1 MQSSALEID
10 ELIRPLPRGP
20 LNTLLPDSDD
30 AIPPIPRYLSK
41 YYWCFYEHP
50 RAVWVFER
58 RWLVNLILWGK
69 YLAMRDAALSEMGPS
84 LPGRTLQVACV
95 YGDLTTRMAARVPP
109 GSRLD
114 VVDVLPAQLDN
125 LQRKLPESAPVQLLR
140 MNSAMLRIPDALY
153 DRVLLFFLLHEM
165 PREVRE
171 ATLREALR
179 VAKPGSKL
187 VVIDFGKPAFWHP
200 LKYIWHPV
208 LRVLEPFAPDLW
220 KHPVETWLPESHRD
234 RVVSRTT
241 YFGGFYQKVVIEV

>member
-1 MQSSALEID
+1 MQSAAFETEALAG
-10 ELIRPLPRGP
+10 PWPRVP
-20 LNTLLPDSDD
+20 MNTLLPDSDD
-30 AIPPIPRYLSK
+30 TIPPVPWYLSK

-69 YLAMRDAALSEMGPS
+69 YLTMRDAAVNEMGPS

-95 YGDLTTRMAARVPP
+95 YGDLTTRLAARVPP
-109 GSRLD
+109 GSQLD
-114 VVDVLPAQLDN
+114 VVDVLPAQLNN
-125 LQRKLPESAPVQLLR
+125 LQAKLPESAPVRLLR

-179 VAKPGSKL
+179 VAKPGGKL
-187 VVIDFGKPAFWHP
+187 VIVDFAKPAAWHP

-208 LRVLEPFAPDLW
+208 LRVLEPFARDLW
-220 KHPVETWLPESHRD
+220 AQPVETWLPESHRD
-234 RVVSRTT
+234 RIVSRTG
-241 YFGGFYQKVVIEV
+241 YFGNFYQKVVIAV

>member
-1 MQSSALEID
+1 MQSSALETD
-10 ELIRPLPRGP
+10 ALLGPLPRGP
-20 LNTLLPDSDD
+20 MNTLLPGSDD
-30 AIPPIPRYLSK
+30 AVPPIPQYLSK

-58 RWLVNLILWGK
+58 PWLVNLILWGK
-69 YLAMRDAALSEMGPS
+69 YLTMRDAAVSEMGPS

-95 YGDLTTRMAARVPP
+95 YGDLTTRLAARVPP
-109 GSRLD
+109 GSQLD

-125 LQRKLPESAPVQLLR
+125 LQAKLPESAPVRLLR
-140 MNSAMLRIPDALY
+140 MNSAMLRIPDSLY

-179 VAKPGSKL
+179 VAKPGAKL
-187 VVIDFGKPAFWHP
+187 VIIDFARPAFWHP

-208 LRVLEPFAPDLW
+208 LSVLEPFAPDLW
-220 KHPVETWLPESHRD
+220 SQPVETWLPESHRD
-234 RVVSRTT
+234 RIVSRTG
-241 YFGGFYQKVVIEV
+241 YFGNFYQKVVIEV